1 MGFQFGK
8 FLVILGVVIVAAG
21 LVLMSGIRFPA
32 LGLGKLPG
40 DIAIKGKHGSFYF
53 PVVTCVIVSVVL
65 TLILWLLALLTK
77 R

>member
-1 MGFQFGK
+1 MGFQLGK

-21 LVLMSGIRFPA
+21 LVLMSGLKFPA

-40 DIAIKGKHGSFYF
+40 DIAIKGKHGTFYF

-65 TLILWLLALLTK
+65 TLFLWLLGFLTK